1 MYCWWVTQNPFPALL
16 YSSVLLPNPYRS
28 ICCIC
33 LLFLKSLQCPL
44 YMLYQHYKFS
54 NDFHLFSLLQLPLLH
69 IAVCVFSPLLV
80 IWLEGYWECERDKKI
95 SVKTRFWRLVY
106 LWFVYYIFLAMKN
119 EHSKEIEGIM
129 WPEILYHMTTNYH
142 VNWYVASANMKI
154 YLEM

>member
-80 IWLEGYWECERDKKI
+80 IWLEGYWECERDKKNQCENKI
-95 SVKTRFWRLVY
+95 LKTCLS
-106 LWFVYYIFLAMKN
+106 LICLLHIFGN
-119 EHSKEIEGIM
+119 EKWTQQG
-129 WPEILYHMTTNYH
+129 
-142 VNWYVASANMKI
+142 NWGYNVTWNSLPHDNKLPCKLI
-154 YLEM
+154 CCKC